1 MLLRAKSSFEEHGSF
16 KPASGAAI
24 LAFALLVAASIGLSQ
39 AAPTQA
45 TFTTPVDAGR
55 ALVSALQA
63 HDERAVRQIL
73 SGGSEIMGADGKAE
87 DALDRQHFVQKYQEM
102 HRWAR
107 ESDETKILYIGA
119 ENWSFPVPLVSS
131 NGVWRF
137 DSKAG
142 ADEIRFRRI
151 GENELMAIGLCDTL
165 VQAKSSPGTD
175 TEVDDLVKT
184 LFPLKSASKPIPF
197 HGYRFRMLSKSDGSF
212 TAIAYPAAYRS
223 SGVMTFIVT
232 QEGSVWE
239 KDLGP
244 STATIAKAIQS
255 YQPDATWAQA
265 E

>member
-1 MLLRAKSSFEEHGSF
+1 MMRSAKSSFEEYGSF

-24 LAFALLVAASIGLSQ
+24 LAGALLVASVGLSQ

-45 TFTTPVDAGR
+45 TFSTSDDAGR

-63 HDERAVRQIL
+63 HDERTVTQIL
-73 SGGSEIMGADGKAE
+73 GGGTEIVGADNKVE
-87 DALDRQHFVQKYQEM
+87 DALERQHFVQKYQEM
-102 HRWAR
+102 HRWVR
-107 ESDETKILYIGA
+107 ESDEIKTLYIGA

-142 ADEIRFRRI
+142 SDEIRFRRI
-151 GENELMAIGLCDTL
+151 GENELMAIGLCGTL
-165 VQAKSSPGTD
+165 VKAKLSPGTG
-175 TEVDDLVKT
+175 TEADGLVKT
-184 LFPLKSASKPIPF
+184 LLPLKSANKPLPL
-197 HGYRFRMLSKSDGSF
+197 HGYRFRMPSKSDGSF
-212 TAIAYPAAYRS
+212 TAIAYPAMYRS

-232 QEGSVWE
+232 QDGSVWE

-244 STATIAKAIQS
+244 STANIAETMTN
-255 YQPDATWAQA
+255 YRPDATWTRA

>member
-1 MLLRAKSSFEEHGSF
+1 MLRRAKSSLEEYGSF

-24 LAFALLVAASIGLSQ
+24 LAFALLLAASIGMSQ

-45 TFTTPVDAGR
+45 TFSSSDDASR

-63 HDERAVRQIL
+63 HDERTVRLIL
-73 SGGSEIMGADGKAE
+73 GAGTEIAGADAKVEE
-87 DALDRQHFVQKYQEM
+87 DLQRQHFVQKYQEM

-107 ESDETKILYIGA
+107 ESDEIKILYIGA

-184 LFPLKSASKPIPF
+184 LFPVKSASKPIPF
-197 HGYRFRMLSKSDGSF
+197 HGYHFRMLSKSDGSF
-212 TAIAYPAAYRS
+212 TAIAYPAMYRS
-223 SGVMTFIVT
+223 SGVMTFMVT
-232 QEGSVWE
+232 QDGSVWE

-244 STATIAKAIQS
+244 STADIADAIQS